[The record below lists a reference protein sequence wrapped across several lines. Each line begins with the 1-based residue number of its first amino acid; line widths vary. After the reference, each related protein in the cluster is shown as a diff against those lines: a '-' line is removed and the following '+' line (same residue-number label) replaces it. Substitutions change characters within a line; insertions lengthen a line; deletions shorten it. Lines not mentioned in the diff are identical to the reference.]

1 MSNIWDKLAE
11 GVSTTAYMQGM
22 DSHLNGEKFKTM
34 QELTDSYRNKNA
46 IQLPI
51 LAGTKVAFIGFLESY
66 MSYEN
71 PPSNGMVGE
80 VVSAKSANGDVTSH
94 EGKVF
99 VKFEDGV
106 ARSIFAQH
114 LMLAGCEK
122 LPEGPMRENCEK
134 AKEEGVAKEKK
145 KAQDKTA
152 RLMKRQIKILE
163 KFANFFIENPDYMPT
178 FFNGLPS
185 KVRDQLRKVKDQET
199 LPMDAERWL
208 RDWQTEQK
216 MSRRFANENTFVVAS
231 LGDLTNF
238 LRVANNTL
246 IHKATKDLW
255 SFEKD
260 ADGKFTVE
268 RLYDDN
274 GNPLKL

>member
-22 DSHLNGEKFKTM
+22 DSHLNGEKFTTM
-34 QELTDSYRNKNA
+34 QELTDSYRNKKA

-71 PPSNGMVGE
+71 PPSNGMMGE

-134 AKEEGVAKEKK
+134 AKEEGVVKEKK
-145 KAQDKTA
+145 K
-152 RLMKRQIKILE
+152 E
-163 KFANFFIENPDYMPT
+163 K
-178 FFNGLPS
+178 
-185 KVRDQLRKVKDQET
+185 KK
-199 LPMDAERWL
+199 
-208 RDWQTEQK
+208 
-216 MSRRFANENTFVVAS
+216 ANENTFVVAS

-260 ADGKFTVE
+260 ADGMFTVE

-274 GNPLKL
+274 GNPLKI